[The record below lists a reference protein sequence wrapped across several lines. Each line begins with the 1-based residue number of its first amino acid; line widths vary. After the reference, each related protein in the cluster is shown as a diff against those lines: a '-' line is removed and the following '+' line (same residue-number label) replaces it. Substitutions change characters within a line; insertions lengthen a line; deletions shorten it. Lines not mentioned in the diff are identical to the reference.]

1 MPVIGLLLGGAS
13 SLPAQREVRL
23 EVALPPAGALA
34 TEGPMVRTTGV
45 LSSGEIRD
53 LLRSGFPARL
63 HYRMELWARG
73 GWFDDLDRATEW
85 DVIVR
90 QDALDQGYEIARI
103 EEDRVTILGRFA
115 HLADAEAVLSRP
127 VRAPITARRTSR
139 EQYYQASLEIE
150 ILSLTDLDE
159 LQRWLSGEARPAVRG
174 RRNPGTALG
183 RGFRTLFARLLGGE
197 KQRHEVRTPRFRA
210 A

>member
-1 MPVIGLLLGGAS
+1 MLLGATS
-13 SLPAQREVRL
+13 ALPAQREVRL

-34 TEGPMVRTTGV
+34 TEGPLVRATGV
-45 LSSGEIRD
+45 LASGEIRG

-73 GWFDDLDRATEW
+73 GWFDDLEGVTEW

-90 QDALDQGYEIARI
+90 QDALNQGYEVARI
-103 EEDRVTILGRFA
+103 EEDQITVVGRFA
-115 HLADAEAVLSRP
+115 QLADAEAALARP
-127 VRAPITARRTSR
+127 VRASITARRTSR
-139 EQYYQASLEIE
+139 QQYYQASLEIE
-150 ILSLTDLDE
+150 ILSLSDLDE

-174 RRNPGTALG
+174 RRNPGTAIG
-183 RGFRTLFARLLGGE
+183 RGLRTLFARLLGGE
-197 KQRHEVRTPRFRA
+197 KQRYDVRTPTFRA